1 MRCAGPLSC
10 CSRSEPDMGHV
21 SASERVGSG
30 SGNFL
35 KRRLGEQARA
45 SYSAGAHLPT
55 ETSSHGGESRRFI
68 CSRPLGCL
76 GLRMCA
82 LASARPLP
90 ARAPACPLGLKR
102 PLGALR
108 SALRAPPPVFFAFFC
123 RRAFQPFAAARR
135 RQSLL
140 QAERMWS
147 AKPYWHQQQT
157 ELVSPRL
164 RQPD

>member
-1 MRCAGPLSC
+1 
-10 CSRSEPDMGHV
+10 MGHV

-35 KRRLGEQARA
+35 KRRLKEQARA

-76 GLRMCA
+76 GL
-82 LASARPLP
+82 
-90 ARAPACPLGLKR
+90 
-102 PLGALR
+102 
-108 SALRAPPPVFFAFFC
+108 
-123 RRAFQPFAAARR
+123 
-135 RQSLL
+135 
-140 QAERMWS
+140 
-147 AKPYWHQQQT
+147 WHQQQT

-164 RQPD
+164 RQLD